1 MQRTG
6 MSTGSTAGLKY
17 DYNMALRLLKE
28 WIYKH
33 SYSSETSFEEFMNH
47 AKGKKD
53 LKSML
58 TLNDVWK
65 GCKAISM
72 DITEQQGQELF
83 RLLDVDKDGYVS
95 YDEWTKVIKFDS
107 NALLAKVIGFIQ
119 SNKLNSNAVIN
130 KMGISGLT
138 AVDVYKLQG
147 SLKQLCNILND
158 E

>member
-1 MQRTG
+1 MRRTVTGFDRTVATKEFNNKSQALRDSHMSKFRESRMNRTG
-6 MSTGSTAGLKY
+6 LATGTTSGLKY

-28 WIYKH
+28 WIYSH
-33 SYSSETSFEEFMNH
+33 SYSSETSFEEFMYH

-65 GCKAISM
+65 ACKAISM

-95 YDEWTKVIKFDS
+95 LD
-107 NALLAKVIGFIQ
+107 
-119 SNKLNSNAVIN
+119 
-130 KMGISGLT
+130 
-138 AVDVYKLQG
+138 
-147 SLKQLCNILND
+147 
-158 E
+158 